1 MWAIRA
7 VNSEA
12 SLQQACNVWKTRDA
26 HKRHAS
32 ELQIDWKEEE
42 RVLGRDTSIGKKK
55 YNKNNG
61 RNVRTYNRDHSPF
74 GQKLHYQNLFQQ

>member
-55 YNKNNG
+55 YNKG
-61 RNVRTYNRDHSPF
+61 IESR
-74 GQKLHYQNLFQQ
+74 KLARFAEILRVFRPVS